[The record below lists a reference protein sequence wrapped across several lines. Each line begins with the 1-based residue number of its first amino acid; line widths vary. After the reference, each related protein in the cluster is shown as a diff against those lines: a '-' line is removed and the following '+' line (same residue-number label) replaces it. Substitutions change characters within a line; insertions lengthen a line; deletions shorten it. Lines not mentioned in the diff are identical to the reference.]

1 MGYGLYLP
9 PFFPPNA
16 SYSNNARNVNTDG
29 SLNNNNAYNGNNGV
43 RPAHAENRVTVGNE
57 TSSEISGPHKER
69 ISRRKR
75 QTQEGRRLRRR
86 LRGSRLHAPGLLKYE
101 KQI

>member
-29 SLNNNNAYNGNNGV
+29 SLNNNNAYNGNNGA
-43 RPAHAENRVTVGNE
+43 RPAHAENRVLVG
-57 TSSEISGPHKER
+57 K
-69 ISRRKR
+69 SR
-75 QTQEGRRLRRR
+75 TQRPAQGT
-86 LRGSRLHAPGLLKYE
+86 HIPP
-101 KQI
+101 

>member
-43 RPAHAENRVTVGNE
+43 RPAHADNRVLVGN
-57 TSSEISGPHKER
+57 TSEHSGPHKER
-69 ISRRKR
+69 ISRRNR
-75 QTQEGRRLRRR
+75 QTQDGRRPARRFTAWR
-86 LRGSRLHAPGLLKYE
+86 RTIRAPIILE
-101 KQI
+101 TIS

>member
-16 SYSNNARNVNTDG
+16 SYSNNARNVNSDG

-69 ISRRKR
+69 ISRPKKAN
-75 QTQEGRRLRRR
+75 TRRATPAAALSWQQATRAR
-86 LRGSRLHAPGLLKYE
+86 AFE
-101 KQI
+101 I